1 MVLISTAYQQILSTI
16 VINPQN
22 CLVIRLIHEN
32 FKYLQVPMLITVK
45 YLLQDNDIQYDINF
59 LTAEFADKQTTY

>member
-45 YLLQDNDIQYDINF
+45 YLLQNNDIQNDINF

>member
-22 CLVIRLIHEN
+22 CLEIRLIHDIL
-32 FKYLQVPMLITVK
+32 KYLQVRMLITIIQ
-45 YLLQDNDIQYDINF
+45 LLQNKNIQ
-59 LTAEFADKQTTY
+59 

>member
-32 FKYLQVPMLITVK
+32 FKYLQIPMLITVK

>member
-1 MVLISTAYQQILSTI
+1 MSFAICTELILSTI

>member
-45 YLLQDNDIQYDINF
+45 YLLQNNDIQYDINF